1 VRRVL
6 ACGAVAPALVVVAV
20 TGPAVGSTAPR
31 SQAGQA
37 RATPVVQMMV
47 VGRTR
52 TLSSAASVR
61 PSGRAITIGRKH
73 CPVPAGTPLAGLLAA
88 RLPVHVSDAA
98 GCDPTAMFVTQVG
111 SDRNRGIAGWEYK
124 VGAASPSF
132 GAGDPGQRLRT
143 GARLLWFWCL
153 RATAC
158 QQTLALGS
166 PSATPGRGAPFTVTV
181 LGYDDNGRG
190 RPILGASVRLG
201 GEVVRSG
208 AGGLAT
214 LTAPAAP
221 GRYAISA
228 SKPGLVPSFPLEAI
242 VR

>member
-6 ACGAVAPALVVVAV
+6 ACGAVAALVAVAASR
-20 TGPAVGSTAPR
+20 PAVGSTASPSR
-31 SQAGQA
+31 AGQT
-37 RATPVVQMMV
+37 RATPVVQAMV

-52 TLSSAASVR
+52 TLSRPAIVR
-61 PSGRAITIGRKH
+61 PVGRTIRIGRKR
-73 CPVPAGTPLAGLLAA
+73 CPVPAATPLAGLLAA
-88 RLPVHVSDAA
+88 RESVQVTDAA
-98 GCDPTAMFVTQVG
+98 GCDPTAMFVTRVG
-111 SDRNRGIAGWEYK
+111 SEANRGIAGWEYK

-132 GAGDPGQRLRT
+132 GAGDPAQRLRT
-143 GARLLWFWCL
+143 GAHLLWFWCV

-158 QQTLALGS
+158 QQTLGLAS
-166 PSATPGRGAPFTVTV
+166 PSATPVRGASFTVTV

-190 RPILGASVRLG
+190 RPVVGASVRLG

-208 AGGLAT
+208 TGGLAT

-221 GRYAISA
+221 GRYGIAA
-228 SKPGLVPSFPLEAI
+228 SKPGLVPSFPLEAS